1 MSLGGGAKA
10 RCVVSPAKS
19 AGLPAIAAVPACN
32 EAAWIERCL
41 LALGR
46 QQNGSLDRI
55 VVLVNN
61 SSDAT
66 ASLARA
72 VQPALD
78 CPVDVIEHCF
88 APEQKSAGFA
98 RRFAMQ
104 CAADWVPADGVL
116 LCTDADSQVA
126 QDWLSNNLFHVRQGA
141 DAVAGRA
148 IIDPVDAAAIPV
160 SLHEDDAREC
170 AYTALLNEI
179 DSVIDPEP
187 ADPWPRHSEHSGASI
202 CVTTSAYRRAGGIP
216 ALPVGEDRGFFQA
229 LRRIDA
235 SIRHAMDVTVT
246 VSGRIQ
252 GRATGGMADT
262 IRRRMI
268 APDPFL
274 DDALEPAANRAQR
287 ARLRARARRLHRN
300 GGIVA
305 GLAGPLGMSVAAL
318 ERALGHDAFGFAWEQ
333 IEAQAGRLRRVL
345 VPSSAVR
352 HETARARAILAALR
366 ERSERQLRLPA
377 ALTSAPV
384 LMPAADTSRMAG

>member
-1 MSLGGGAKA
+1 M
-10 RCVVSPAKS
+10 SPAKP

-46 QQNGSLDRI
+46 QQSSSLDRI

-72 VQPALD
+72 VQPALT
-78 CPVDVIEHCF
+78 CPIDVIEHTF
-88 APEQKSAGFA
+88 APEQQSAGFA

-104 CAADWVPADGVL
+104 RAADWIPSHGVL

-126 QDWLSNNLFHVRQGA
+126 PDWLSNNLFHVRQGA
-141 DAVAGRA
+141 GAVAGRA
-148 IIDPVDAAAIPV
+148 IIDPDDAAAIPA

-170 AYTALLNEI
+170 AYSALLNEI
-179 DSVIDPEP
+179 DSVLDPDP
-187 ADPWPRHSEHSGASI
+187 ADPWPRHSENSGASI
-202 CVTTSAYRRAGGIP
+202 CVTAAEYHRADGIP
-216 ALPVGEDRGFFQA
+216 AHPVGEDRAFFQA

-235 SIRHAMDVTVT
+235 NIRHAMDVTVT
-246 VSGRIQ
+246 VSGRMH

-300 GGIVA
+300 GEIVA

-318 ERALGHDAFGFAWEQ
+318 ERALGQGAFGSAWEQ
-333 IEAQAGRLRRVL
+333 IEAQSGRLRRVL
-345 VPSSAVR
+345 VPALAVR
-352 HETARARAILAALR
+352 RETARARAILAALR

-377 ALTSAPV
+377 ALAPPL
-384 LMPAADTSRMAG
+384 LMPVADTSRMAG

>member
-1 MSLGGGAKA
+1 MSSAK
-10 RCVVSPAKS
+10 P
-19 AGLPAIAAVPACN
+19 AGLPAIVAVPACN

-41 LALGR
+41 LALGH
-46 QQNGSLDRI
+46 QQSTRPDRI
-55 VVLVNN
+55 VILVNN
-61 SSDAT
+61 SADAT

-72 VQPALD
+72 LQPALA
-78 CPVDVIEHCF
+78 CPIDVIEHRF
-88 APEQKSAGFA
+88 APEQQSAGFA

-104 CAADWVPADGVL
+104 RAADWTPSDGVL

-126 QDWLSNNLFHVRQGA
+126 PDWLSNNLFHIRQGA

-170 AYTALLNEI
+170 AYSALLNEI
-179 DSVIDPEP
+179 DSVLDPDP
-187 ADPWPRHSEHSGASI
+187 ADPWPRHSENSGASI
-202 CVTTSAYRRAGGIP
+202 CVTAASYYRAGGIP
-216 ALPVGEDRGFFQA
+216 AHPVGEDRAFFQA

-235 SIRHAMDVTVT
+235 NIRHAMDVTVT

-268 APDPFL
+268 AQDPFL

-287 ARLRARARRLHRN
+287 ARLRARTRRLHRN

-305 GLAGPLGMSVAAL
+305 GLAGPLGMSVTAL
-318 ERALGHDAFGFAWEQ
+318 ERALGCGAFGSAWEQ
-333 IEAQAGRLRRVL
+333 IEAQAGRLQQVL
-345 VPSSAVR
+345 VPASAVGR
-352 HETARARAILAALR
+352 ETARARALLAALR
-366 ERSERQLRLPA
+366 ERSERQLHLPA
-377 ALTSAPV
+377 TLTSPPV
-384 LMPAADTSRMAG
+384 LMPVADTSRMAG

>member
-1 MSLGGGAKA
+1 MSLGGGAKT
-10 RCVVSPAKS
+10 RCVVNFGKPT
-19 AGLPAIAAVPACN
+19 GLAAIAAVPACN
-32 EAAWIERCL
+32 EAAWIERSL

-46 QQNGSLDRI
+46 QQGSSLDRI

-72 VQPALD
+72 VQSAVS
-78 CPVDVIEHCF
+78 CPIEVIEHSF
-88 APEQKSAGFA
+88 VPEQQSAGFA
-98 RRFAMQ
+98 RRFATQ
-104 CAADWVPADGVL
+104 RAADWMPADGVM

-126 QDWLSNNLFHVRQGA
+126 SDWLSRNLFHIRQGA

-148 IIDPVDAAAIPV
+148 IIDPVDAAAIPA

-170 AYTALLNEI
+170 AYSALLNEI
-179 DSVIDPEP
+179 ESVLDPDP

-202 CVTTSAYRRAGGIP
+202 CVTAAGYHRAGGIP
-216 ALPVGEDRGFFQA
+216 AHPVGEDRAFFQA

-235 SIRHAMDVTVT
+235 NIRHAMDVTVT

-274 DDALEPAANRAQR
+274 DDALEPAASRAQR
-287 ARLRARARRLHRN
+287 ARLRARARRLHRE

-305 GLAGPLGMSVAAL
+305 GMAGPLGMSVAAL
-318 ERALGHDAFGFAWEQ
+318 ERALGHSAFGSAWEQ

-345 VPSSAVR
+345 VPASAVR
-352 HETARARAILAALR
+352 RETARARAILAALR
-366 ERSERQLRLPA
+366 ERSERRLRLPA
-377 ALTSAPV
+377 KVTSPPL
-384 LMPAADTSRMAG
+384 LMPAADTSRMAV